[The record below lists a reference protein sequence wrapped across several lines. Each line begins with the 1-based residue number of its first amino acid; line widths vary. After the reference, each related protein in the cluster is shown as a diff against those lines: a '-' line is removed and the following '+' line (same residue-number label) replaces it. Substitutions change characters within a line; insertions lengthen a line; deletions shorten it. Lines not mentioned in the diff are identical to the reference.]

1 MVYILSEAQK
11 AKKAEQNSKRYYEL
25 KEIKLKNKELAL
37 AKKIQNEIDRK
48 QKIKE
53 NKIYNFHHMKKYKP
67 KTEVTKMNNDSDIIL
82 NDLIHD
88 DSDSDSD
95 IEPVPIMAMKYKFI

>member
-1 MVYILSEAQK
+1 MVYILNDQQK

-37 AKKIQNEIDRK
+37 EKKNAVELARK

-53 NKIYNFHHMKKYKP
+53 NKIYNFHHMRKYKP
-67 KTEVTKMNNDSDIIL
+67 KDEVTKMNNDSDIIL

-88 DSDSDSD
+88 D
-95 IEPVPIMAMKYKFI
+95 PVPIMAMKYNFI

>member
-1 MVYILSEAQK
+1 MVYILNDQQK

-67 KTEVTKMNNDSDIIL
+67 KDEVTKMNNDILL

-88 DSDSDSD
+88 DSEDELTPD
-95 IEPVPIMAMKYKFI
+95 PIMARSMKYNFV